1 MRPHDADVAKT
12 SARHRGRASRT
23 PEIDEPPPPPT
34 LGMRLAGVPR
44 PTWLFSLLAILS
56 TILTVQSASAA
67 GISDSFTFSTT
78 VLRGIPTAVAFL
90 IPAALFLRHR
100 DAWTTDRVLVVG
112 TVLFGVVEL
121 LQYASPGVTA
131 WLDTIIPPD
140 PTSLLPSPLNVSFT
154 VIVGLLGALAPAVTG
169 RGLLAAR
176 AYEDS
181 RRSRVWWLI
190 VALLTLI
197 AGVTNILLLINLSL
211 DIPNDTV
218 VIYFW
223 LTVLTVVVS
232 LINVFGWAYLAGVA
246 LVGWRSYEE
255 PGTGWGIGALGSGV
269 VLAGLA
275 ASGVVAAISVFGP
288 KLPDQ
293 SSLAFLG
300 AFALGYLLLI
310 VAFFAGLPAAIDE

>member
-1 MRPHDADVAKT
+1 MR
-12 SARHRGRASRT
+12 
-23 PEIDEPPPPPT
+23 I
-34 LGMRLAGVPR
+34 AGVPR
-44 PTWLFSLLAILS
+44 PTWAFLALALVS
-56 TILTVQSASAA
+56 TILAIQTAA
-67 GISDSFTFSTT
+67 TSGVSDSFSLSAA

-100 DAWTTDRVLVVG
+100 EAWTTDRVLVVG

-121 LQYASPGVTA
+121 LQFASAGATA
-131 WLDTIIPPD
+131 WFDSVIPPD
-140 PTSLLPSPLNVSFT
+140 PTNTLPSPLNVT
-154 VIVGLLGALAPAVTG
+154 YNVMVGLLGALAPAVTA

-181 RRSRVWWLI
+181 RHARRWWLI

-197 AGVTNILLLINLSL
+197 AGVTNILLLVNLSI

-232 LINVFGWAYLAGVA
+232 LISVFGWAYLAGIT

-255 PGTGWGIGALGSGV
+255 PGAGWGLGALASGV

-275 ASGVVAAISVFGP
+275 ASGTVAAIRVFGP
-288 KLPDQ
+288 SLSDQ
-293 SSLAFLG
+293 LSLTFLG

-310 VAFFAGLPAAIDE
+310 VAFFARLPAGIDD